1 MKAQRGFTLIELMVS
16 LVVFSFAIAGV
27 LAVAVSMSQG
37 YKDQRANVT
46 TEGAARVPMD
56 FLADAI
62 RQASPGAPTG
72 VIFDGVQAACGSNA
86 ITVTDGG
93 TGSADALDIIYASGA
108 TVTSTYDPNGI
119 GTGVTITSGSITVNV
134 RDTTGFSVG
143 DNVVLSNT
151 SFGHYLA
158 VTAVSGTI
166 NGSLTVSSTCS
177 TGTVYPVGSLVIRAQ
192 HALFYIDTTTN
203 PTTPVLMMNASPSGV
218 YTTDIA
224 AATNQPLADGVEDMQ
239 FALAIDTTSSGS
251 TAMTESASANSDGWL
266 NNVANT
272 VETSPVQ
279 NAVGSTLRAIRVTLI
294 ARTASQLLGNTTLF
308 TRPAAENR
316 TASATADN
324 YRRRVLK
331 STVEIRNTGVSP

>member
-1 MKAQRGFTLIELMVS
+1 VKAQRGFTLIELMVS

-72 VIFDGVQAACGSNA
+72 VIFDATQGCGSNA

-93 TGSADALDIIYASGA
+93 TTAADAIDIIYASGA
-108 TVTSTYDPNGI
+108 VVTSTFDPNGV
-119 GTGVTITSGSITVNV
+119 GTGVTISSGSLTVNV
-134 RDTTGFSVG
+134 RDTAGFSAG
-143 DNVVLSNT
+143 DYIVLSNT
-151 SFGHYLA
+151 SFGHYLQ
-158 VTAVSGTI
+158 VTAVSGTT

-177 TGTVYPVGSLVIRAQ
+177 TGTVYPVGSLVVRAQ
-192 HALFYIDTTTN
+192 HALFYIDATTN
-203 PTTPVLMMNASPSGV
+203 PTIPVLMMNATPTGT
-218 YTTDIA
+218 YATDIA
-224 AATNQPLADGVEDMQ
+224 AATNQPLADGVEDLQ
-239 FALAIDTTSSGS
+239 LALAIDTTSSGS
-251 TAMTESASANSDGWL
+251 TAMTESATANADGWL
-266 NNVANT
+266 NNVAS
-272 VETSPVQ
+272 ETSPVQ

-294 ARTASQLLGNTTLF
+294 ARTGSQLLGNATLF

-316 TASATADN
+316 TAAATADN
-324 YRRRVLK
+324 YRRRILK
-331 STVEIRNTGVSP
+331 TTVEIRNTGVSP